1 MSLHLIRELERIKK
15 SMLKMATLVEETIEK
30 ATRSVIERN
39 VQLAQEVMDGDSV
52 IDQLEIDIEEECL
65 KTLALHQ
72 PVAVDLRYL
81 ISVLKINPDLER
93 MADLSVNIART
104 TPFLTQADNVEMGF
118 NFGELS
124 GMVREMVG
132 DSLNALLER
141 DPRLARRVIEKDD
154 KVDKV
159 KTTAGNWAIEGIK
172 ENPEQAGIYLRYL
185 SCVRNLERIGD
196 LATNIAED
204 VIYLVEGKIVRHQM
218 GGD

>member
-1 MSLHLIRELERIKK
+1 MRELERIKE
-15 SMLKMATLVEETIEK
+15 SVLKMATLVEGTIEK

-39 VQLAQEVMDGDSV
+39 VQLAREVMDGDTV

-81 ISVLKINPDLER
+81 ISVLKINSDLER

-141 DPRLARRVIEKDD
+141 DSHLARRVIENDD
-154 KVDKV
+154 KVDEV
-159 KTTAGNWAIEGIK
+159 KRTAGNWAIEGIK
-172 ENPEQAGIYLRYL
+172 ENPDRAGIYLRYL

-196 LATNIAED
+196 LATNVAED

>member
-1 MSLHLIRELERIKK
+1 MSLHLMRELERIKE
-15 SMLKMATLVEETIEK
+15 SVLKMATLVEGTIEK

-39 VQLAQEVMDGDSV
+39 VQLAREVMDGDTV

-81 ISVLKINPDLER
+81 ISVLKINSDLER

-141 DPRLARRVIEKDD
+141 DSHLARRVIENDD
-154 KVDKV
+154 KVDEV
-159 KTTAGNWAIEGIK
+159 KRTAGNWAIEGIK
-172 ENPEQAGIYLRYL
+172 ENPDRAGIYLRYL

-196 LATNIAED
+196 LATNVAED